1 MRLVARNC
9 PSAPRR
15 GLATTVGPTPSRLD
29 LSALAANRH
38 AHVRVPV
45 RARAYAYTVY
55 TEAHASRRFVNW
67 EVGAL
72 ARSTVHFGRNNRR
85 NFLARSLARCS
96 PFSGQGV
103 AQFFDS
109 WRRNLGFQRKRLN
122 SRLPHRRVN
131 GKHRPPAI
139 PIEENSRYRRVSF
152 PHGPQHNT
160 HQEVVRDVE
169 ETLFRME
176 FHLHNRV
183 ALIFNF
189 VYGTGWLEYREESE
203 TGKERT
209 RPENYRPGY
218 SSAIEELTF
227 PGLA

>member
-1 MRLVARNC
+1 MLRFGSATGRADLSSTKASQTEERVCPGVVPNLIGDEVMRLVARNC

-85 NFLARSLARCS
+85 NSFLARSLAVRRLAAKVS
-96 PFSGQGV
+96 RSFSIVGGETSGSKEA
-103 AQFFDS
+103 AQLS
-109 WRRNLGFQRKRLN
+109 VTAPTRQRETPSARNSDRGK
-122 SRLPHRRVN
+122 LPVSESVF
-131 GKHRPPAI
+131 PA
-139 PIEENSRYRRVSF
+139 
-152 PHGPQHNT
+152 
-160 HQEVVRDVE
+160 
-169 ETLFRME
+169 
-176 FHLHNRV
+176 
-183 ALIFNF
+183 
-189 VYGTGWLEYREESE
+189 
-203 TGKERT
+203 RT
-209 RPENYRPGY
+209 P
-218 SSAIEELTF
+218 T
-227 PGLA
+227 

>member
-15 GLATTVGPTPSRLD
+15 GLATTVGPAPSRLD

-85 NFLARSLARCS
+85 NFLARSLARS
-96 PFSGQGV
+96 LAVRRLAAKVSRSFSIVGGETSGSKGSGSTLGYRTDASTGNTV
-103 AQFFDS
+103 RPQFRS
-109 WRRNLGFQRKRLN
+109 RKTPGIGECL
-122 SRLPHRRVN
+122 SRTDPN
-131 GKHRPPAI
+131 I
-139 PIEENSRYRRVSF
+139 
-152 PHGPQHNT
+152 T
-160 HQEVVRDVE
+160 
-169 ETLFRME
+169 
-176 FHLHNRV
+176 
-183 ALIFNF
+183 
-189 VYGTGWLEYREESE
+189 
-203 TGKERT
+203 RT
-209 RPENYRPGY
+209 RKLFATSRKPCFEWSFTYTIG
-218 SSAIEELTF
+218 
-227 PGLA
+227 